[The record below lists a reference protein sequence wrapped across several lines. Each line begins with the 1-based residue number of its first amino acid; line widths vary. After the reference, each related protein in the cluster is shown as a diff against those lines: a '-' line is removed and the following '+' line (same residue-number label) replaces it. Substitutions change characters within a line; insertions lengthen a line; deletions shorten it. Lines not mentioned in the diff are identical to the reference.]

1 MLYGEFK
8 SRFKND
14 EEHNVDYVIE
24 DTRKRVID
32 EKQPKQRKLSFFKWL
47 IVFILVLIIIC
58 CSALLACD
66 FLLPQGLNSVLQLFD
81 KEVSYYYTLLW
92 GSYDSLKE
100 ARTQAD
106 GLKLQGGAGY
116 IFYDGKYRVF
126 LSYYPTKK
134 DAQKVADKG
143 DYDVYPIIKSTLS
156 ITDVPISNRETVR
169 DILGIEDEILNEL
182 YSISASLE
190 NGAES
195 ATQCAD
201 KITALSARITKKT
214 QLFFEEDITNGK
226 LLKLKSAIDITKAV
240 LKNISDDKITT
251 TYLSDIREATILIAF
266 TFSGL

>member
-8 SRFKND
+8 SRFKSN
-14 EEHNVDYVIE
+14 EEHNGDYVIE
-24 DTRKRVID
+24 DTRKRVIE
-32 EKQPKQRKLSFFKWL
+32 EKQPKKMKLGFFKRL
-47 IVFILVLIIIC
+47 LVFLLVLIIIG

-66 FLLPQGLNSVLQLFD
+66 FLLPQGLATVFQLFEKD
-81 KEVSYYYTLLW
+81 VNYYYTLLW

-116 IFYDGKYRVF
+116 IFFDGKYRVF
-126 LSYYPTKK
+126 LSYYPTRT
-134 DAQKVADKG
+134 DAQAVAIKG
-143 DYDVYPIIKSTLS
+143 DYEVYPIIKSTLS
-156 ITDVPISNRETVR
+156 VSDIPISNRGTVR
-169 DILGIEDEILNEL
+169 EILGIEDEILNEL

-190 NGAES
+190 SGAES

-201 KITALSARITKKT
+201 RISTLSSKITKKT
-214 QLFFEEDITNGK
+214 ELFFEEGITNGK
-226 LLKLKSAIDITKAV
+226 LLKLKSAINITQAV

-251 TYLSDIREATILIAF
+251 TYLSDIRETAILIAF